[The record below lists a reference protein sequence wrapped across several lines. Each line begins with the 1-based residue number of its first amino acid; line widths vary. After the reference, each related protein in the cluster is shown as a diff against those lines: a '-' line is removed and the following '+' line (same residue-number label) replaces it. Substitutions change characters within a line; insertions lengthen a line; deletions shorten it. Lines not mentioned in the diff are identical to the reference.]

1 MKGFLGIIK
10 KVCFINDNCDEVM
23 ILWDQAT
30 PWDGPTEWS

>member
-1 MKGFLGIIK
+1 MKGFFGFIK
-10 KVCFINDNCDEVM
+10 KICFINDDCDAVM